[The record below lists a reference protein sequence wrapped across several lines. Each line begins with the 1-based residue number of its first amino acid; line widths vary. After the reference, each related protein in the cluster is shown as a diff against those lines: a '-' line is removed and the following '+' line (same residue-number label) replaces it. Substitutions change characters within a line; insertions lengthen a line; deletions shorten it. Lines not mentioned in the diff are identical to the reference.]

1 MTRGGRERSGTDC
14 VFCAIVAGELPS
26 TTIAENDRA
35 IAFMDINPVTPG
47 HALAVPRAHSTD
59 LLDVDGEDLAAC
71 VELAREVAR
80 RATERLG
87 ADGIN
92 LLNCTGEAAWQ
103 SVFHFHVHVIPRYA
117 DDTDRDAIG
126 LPWRTLSTNPEE
138 IARIGKLLS

>member
-1 MTRGGRERSGTDC
+1 MTGGGCERSGTDC

-47 HALAVPRAHSTD
+47 HALAVPGTFHRP
-59 LLDVDGEDLAAC
+59 
-71 VELAREVAR
+71 ARCRRKTWR
-80 RATERLG
+80 RASSWRRSP
-87 ADGIN
+87 
-92 LLNCTGEAAWQ
+92 GEPPAAGGGWHQ
-103 SVFHFHVHVIPRYA
+103 PPQLHGRGGVAGVFHFHVHVIPRYA